1 MSRGD
6 LKGDKRLR
14 VAVQKSGRLTDKSL
28 ELLRKCGL
36 EFSRDPNH
44 LICYGENLPVDLWLV
59 RDDDIPQLIDDGDC
73 HAGVVGENVA
83 EEYRLNKFQTGERT
97 ARCQLDFGYCR
108 LTLAAPEASLIRQVE
123 DFEGRR
129 IATSYPGLL
138 RQFLSLTGVH
148 ATVVHLTGAVEL
160 APEMGRADGICDLV
174 STGETLRSHGLVEVQ
189 TVMESRAIWLVDD
202 RARDQYELLQKIE
215 RRMTAVMA
223 VNESKYI
230 MLHAPVGSLKEI
242 RRLLPGAEAPTILPL
257 DGDSERVAVHAVCR
271 ESIFWETLE
280 ALRGAGASAV
290 LVLPLEKML
299 L

>member
-1 MSRGD
+1 MNRQSNGNE
-6 LKGDKRLR
+6 RLR

-28 ELLRKCGL
+28 DLFRKCGL

-73 HAGVVGENVA
+73 HAGIVGENVA
-83 EEYRLNKFQTGERT
+83 EEHRLSRSQAGTLT

-108 LTLAAPEASLIRQVE
+108 LTLAAPEASPIRNVKQ
-123 DFEGRR
+123 FEGAR

-138 RQFLSLTGVH
+138 GNFLKKSGVH

-160 APEMGRADGICDLV
+160 APEMGRAEGICDLV
-174 STGETLRSHGLVEVQ
+174 STGETLRSHGLIELQ
-189 TVMESRAIWLVDD
+189 TIMESRAIWLVDD
-202 RARDQYELLQKIE
+202 RARDRFEVLTKIE
-215 RRMTAVMA
+215 RRIAAVMA

-230 MLHAPVGSLKEI
+230 MLHAPVDSLKEI

-257 DGDSERVAVHAVCR
+257 DGDKKRVAVHAVCR